1 MKILLLLIVIFSIT
15 ILSCYYDSE
24 EVLYPELGSC
34 DTTNVTFATSVMH
47 LLENNCLSC
56 HSNNTAA
63 SLGNNVKLE
72 SYADISS
79 KKSLILSSIKMNG
92 SSFTMPKG
100 APKLKDCL
108 IQQFEIW
115 VNNGAPDN

>member
-1 MKILLLLIVIFSIT
+1 MIIALLSIT

-34 DTTNVTFATSVMH
+34 DTTNVTFSGSVIP
-47 LLENNCLSC
+47 LVQNNCFTC
-56 HSNNTAA
+56 HSNNNAA
-63 SLGNNVKLE
+63 SLGNNMKLE
-72 SYADISS
+72 TYSDISA
-79 KKSLILSSIKMNG
+79 KESLIISSIKMDG
-92 SSFTMPKG
+92 SSSPMPKNG
-100 APKLKDCL
+100 PKLKDCL